1 MILSLKE
8 LFVVLVISAIV
19 FRLARPV
26 ALKFIAGDDFSRRCK
41 VWYLLTVTAFLSP
54 SFLIFSVVA
63 VPTLIIAGRRD
74 SNPGALYLMLL
85 QVIPPVDVPVPL
97 FGIDRLI
104 EVNNYLL
111 LSICVMT
118 PAAIRII
125 RSSEKSGSRGFQM
138 TDACLL
144 AYGLLTSL
152 LYVQSQTPEG
162 GLYAGT
168 VMESVRRGV
177 VFALSVYVPYFAI
190 SRASSSRKALVDAM
204 ASFCLSCALL
214 AAIAVFETGRH
225 WLLYNEMTYRW
236 NDTYTLTSYLERGG
250 SLRAMASTGHSMALG
265 YMLVIGWGFWL
276 YLRSSVE
283 STRMRLGGTILF
295 WGGFL
300 ASFTRGAWVGAVI
313 VYFLYAAIGPLALSK
328 MAKAV
333 GVSIVTAVLIYFSP
347 LADRIMSVL
356 PFLGGTVDSGNIVY
370 RHRLFDRAWEIIQQ
384 SPMLGDQGALLK
396 MQDLRQG
403 QGIIDLVNTYIGIL
417 LDNGFVGLT
426 LFLLFCLIPLFKVL
440 SATRRF
446 KTADQDRSML
456 GACLASTIIAML
468 VILESGNFLGGP
480 QKIFYALIA
489 LATAY
494 AYVNRVW
501 SQDNQLHS
509 PVIGNRAIPK

>member
-8 LFVVLVISAIV
+8 LFVVLVIAAIT
-19 FRLARPV
+19 FRLAKPV
-26 ALKFIAGDDFSRRCK
+26 ALLFIDGDDFSRRRK

-63 VPTLIIAGRRD
+63 IPTMIIAGRRD
-74 SNPGALYLMLL
+74 SNPSAFYLLLL

-97 FGIDRLI
+97 FGIERFI
-104 EVNNYLL
+104 EINNYLL
-111 LSICVMT
+111 LSLCVMT
-118 PAAIRII
+118 PAAIRIM
-125 RSSEKSGSRGFQM
+125 RSVEKSGPRGFRM
-138 TDACLL
+138 TDVCLL

-177 VFALSVYVPYFAI
+177 VFVLSIYVPYFVI
-190 SRASSSRKALVDAM
+190 SRANANRKLLVDSM
-204 ASFCLSCALL
+204 ASFCLCCALL
-214 AAIAVFETGRH
+214 AAIAVFETARH
-225 WLLYNEMTYRW
+225 WLLYNEMTFRW
-236 NDTYTLTSYLERGG
+236 NDTYTLSTYLERGG
-250 SLRAMASTGHSMALG
+250 SLRAMASTGHSMGLG
-265 YMLVIGWGFWL
+265 YMLVVGWGFWL
-276 YLRSSVE
+276 YLRTSIKSKWI
-283 STRMRLGGTILF
+283 RIGGTFLF

-313 VYFLYAAIGPLALSK
+313 VYFLYAALGPRALSK

-333 GVSIVTAVLIYFSP
+333 GLSMVTVILIYFSP

-356 PFLGGTVDSGNIVY
+356 PFLGGNVDSSNIVY
-370 RHRLFDRAWEIIQQ
+370 RQRLFDRAWQIIQQ

-426 LFLLFCLIPLFKVL
+426 LFLLFCLIPLIKVWSTARGFKAV
-440 SATRRF
+440 
-446 KTADQDRSML
+446 DQDRSLL
-456 GACLASTIIAML
+456 GASLASTIIAML
-468 VILESGNFLGGP
+468 VIFESGNFQGGP
-480 QKIFYALIA
+480 QKAFYALVA
-489 LATAY
+489 LGTAY
-494 AYVNRVW
+494 AYVNRSW
-501 SQDNQLHS
+501 SQNNHLRS
-509 PVIGNRAIPK
+509 PVIGKHAISK

>member
-8 LFVVLVISAIV
+8 LFVVLVLAAII

-26 ALKFIAGDDFSRRCK
+26 ALKFIAAEDFSRRCK
-41 VWYLLTVTAFLSP
+41 VWYLLTATAFLSP
-54 SFLIFSVVA
+54 SFLIFSIVA
-63 VPTLIIAGRRD
+63 IPTMIIAGRTD
-74 SNPGALYLMLL
+74 SNPTALYLMLL

-104 EVNNYLL
+104 EINNYLL

-118 PAAIRII
+118 PAAIRIM
-125 RSSEKSGSRGFQM
+125 RSAEKSGPRGFQM

-168 VMESVRRGV
+168 VMESARRGV
-177 VFALSVYVPYFAI
+177 VFFLSIYIPYFAI
-190 SRASSSRKALVDAM
+190 SRANPSRKLLVDAM

-214 AAIAVFETGRH
+214 AAVAVFETGRH
-225 WLLYNEMTYRW
+225 WLLYNEITYRW
-236 NDTYTLTSYLERGG
+236 NETYNMTSYLERGG

-265 YMLVIGWGFWL
+265 YMLVVGWGFWM
-276 YLRSSVE
+276 YLRTSVQ
-283 STRMRLGGTILF
+283 SKSLRIGGTLLF

-313 VYFLYAAIGPLALSK
+313 VYFLYAALGPRALSK
-328 MAKAV
+328 TAKAI
-333 GVSIVTAVLIYFSP
+333 GISIVTVILIYFSP

-356 PFLGGTVDSGNIVY
+356 PFLGGNVDSINIVY
-370 RHRLFDRAWEIIQQ
+370 RQRLFDRAWQIIQQ

-426 LFLLFCLIPLFKVL
+426 LFLLVCLIPLFKVW

-446 KTADQDRSML
+446 KAVDQDRSLL
-456 GACLASTIIAML
+456 GASLASTIIAML

-489 LATAY
+489 LGSAY
-494 AYVNRVW
+494 AYVNRPW
-501 SQDNQLHS
+501 SQNSQSRS
-509 PVIGNRAIPK
+509 PVIGNHAVAK